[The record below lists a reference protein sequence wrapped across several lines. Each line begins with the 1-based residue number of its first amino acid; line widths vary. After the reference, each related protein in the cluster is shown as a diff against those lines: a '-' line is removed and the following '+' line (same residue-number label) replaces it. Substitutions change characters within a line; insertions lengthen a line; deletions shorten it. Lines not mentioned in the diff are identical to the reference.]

1 MIDVVSLKVLP
12 EMRLAVAFSDGS
24 GGAFD
29 ARAMLA
35 EDGPMVVPL
44 RDPAYFSRV
53 FIEAGAPTWPNGF
66 DIAPDWL
73 RHEMATAGTLQREP
87 SAA

>member
-1 MIDVVSLKVLP
+1 MIDVINLKVLP
-12 EMRLAVAFSDGS
+12 KMQLAVAFSDGS
-24 GGAFD
+24 SGVYD

-35 EDGPMVVPL
+35 EEGPMVAPL
-44 RDPAYFSRV
+44 RNKAYFARV

-73 RHEMATAGTLQREP
+73 RHEMTTAGALQREP